1 MIPDDQIIIQTKNWI
16 TKVVVGLNFC
26 PFAAREIKLD
36 SIHYKVF
43 RSENLS
49 DLLETLALEI
59 NRLDANADIET
70 TLIILPDLFPDFQDY
85 LDMIERCEN
94 YLKASKKEG
103 IYQIASFHPE
113 YLFAGSAKD
122 DPANYTNRSL
132 YPMIHLLREA
142 SITRA
147 LSGFQTPES
156 IPFRNIEFSRS
167 KGIEYMLQ
175 LRDSCFNVK
184 QD

>member
-1 MIPDDQIIIQTKNWI
+1 MIPDDQIILQSKNWI
-16 TKVVVGLNFC
+16 TKVVVGCNFC
-26 PFAAREIKLD
+26 PFAAREIKMD

-49 DLLETLALEI
+49 DLLETLVLEM
-59 NRLDANADIET
+59 NRLDVNADIET

-113 YLFAGSAKD
+113 YLFAGATKD
-122 DPANYTNRSL
+122 DPANYTNRSP

-142 SITRA
+142 SITSA
-147 LSGFQTPES
+147 LNKFQSPES
-156 IPFRNIEFSRS
+156 IPSRNIAFARS
-167 KGIEYMLQ
+167 KGIEFMRQ
-175 LRDSCFNVK
+175 LRDSCFNI
-184 QD
+184 